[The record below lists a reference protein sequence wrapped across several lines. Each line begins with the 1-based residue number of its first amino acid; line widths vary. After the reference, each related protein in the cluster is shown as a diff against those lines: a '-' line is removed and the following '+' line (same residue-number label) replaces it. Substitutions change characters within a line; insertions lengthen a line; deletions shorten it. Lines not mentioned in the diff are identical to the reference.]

1 MLDLYIKRQHEKQ
14 KELSAD
20 EVDSLLEKQEAALVH
35 ETGSKT
41 TAVPSDSPLE
51 AVNPTTVPMTTS
63 PISNRA
69 GAGAEIIDVVPI
81 AAARKRGPKGA
92 VPKDLGNP

>member
-1 MLDLYIKRQHEKQ
+1 
-14 KELSAD
+14 
-20 EVDSLLEKQEAALVH
+20 
-35 ETGSKT
+35 
-41 TAVPSDSPLE
+41 
-51 AVNPTTVPMTTS
+51 MTTS
-63 PISNRA
+63 PIWNRA